1 MLALYASSPSAI
13 GIMALEEF
21 DQNHLC
27 GATNNYADIPSLLQ
41 QEEVAELDQSPPS
54 AAITDTDPAIIKKLS
69 HNASERDRRKKING
83 LYSTL
88 RSLLP
93 AADQMKKQSYPASVS
108 RTLKYIPELENQVQA
123 LIQKKEELLSNISR
137 KVDLI
142 YHERQ
147 KKSSAWRSLSAVS
160 AARLN
165 DREVVLQI
173 STFKDQETPLS
184 HILLDLEEDGFSLL
198 NATSHE
204 SFGGR
209 VFCSVH
215 LQVERT
221 YIKHYNFSNNFLS
234 TY

>member
-1 MLALYASSPSAI
+1 M
-13 GIMALEEF
+13 
-21 DQNHLC
+21 Q
-27 GATNNYADIPSLLQ
+27 
-41 QEEVAELDQSPPS
+41 
-54 AAITDTDPAIIKKLS
+54 KKLS
-69 HNASERDRRKKING
+69 N
-83 LYSTL
+83 
-88 RSLLP
+88 
-93 AADQMKKQSYPASVS
+93 PASVS

-147 KKSSAWRSLSAVS
+147 KKSSGWRSLSAVS

-215 LQVERT
+215 LQVIFFVLFRRRLD
-221 YIKHYNFSNNFLS
+221 FFLG
-234 TY
+234 TKPT